1 MVLRFSLVGCLWK
14 QMIIIFRFLFGILT
28 FGLSTIYALGDSF
41 GIILNN
47 PFLNY
52 AWVQR

>member
-14 QMIIIFRFLFGILT
+14 QMIIFRFLFGILT